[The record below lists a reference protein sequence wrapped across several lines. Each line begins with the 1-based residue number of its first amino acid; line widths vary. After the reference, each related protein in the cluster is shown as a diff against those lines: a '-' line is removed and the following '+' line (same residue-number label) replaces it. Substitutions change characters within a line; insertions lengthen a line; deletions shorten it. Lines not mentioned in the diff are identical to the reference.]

1 MFPFTERRR
10 RMMAAIIGV
19 SVLSVAI
26 GTMPAFAEGQWH
38 SSLNRAYVGF
48 NSRSWQDSNTD
59 AADTVVNF
67 SGCSVAF
74 SSGFSSTE
82 VTLYDEF
89 GAFPDLNIGTKRN
102 TCNRSDWGPPDAAR
116 PVPLANRQDQRRRV
130 VHTSAERKLGLA
142 VLLTQRFRATTSR

>member
-1 MFPFTERRR
+1 MFQFTERRR
-10 RMMAAIIGV
+10 RMVAAIIGV

-26 GTMPAFAEGQWH
+26 GTMPAFAEGRWY

-59 AADTVVNF
+59 AAHTVVNF

-74 SSGFSSTE
+74 SSDFSSTD

-89 GAFPDLNIGTKRN
+89 GAFPDLNIGTERN
-102 TCNRSDWGPPDAAR
+102 TCNRSDWGR
-116 PVPLANRQDQRRRV
+116 LTRSDQYHWQIDKINGDGSSTPRLSV
-130 VHTSAERKLGLA
+130 DSVS
-142 VLLTQRFRATTSR
+142 QYY